1 MESDSEGEPLLT
13 RNPPPSPYHGHRK
26 PPPPPQNGP
35 RDLVPPPS
43 PQSGLR
49 NRSGIKEPE
58 IDYPDNSKEPE
69 VLSPDELLYR
79 MNYSFINQGFNA
91 EEQVAHAQSKL
102 PVTEQE
108 SFEEKI
114 IEKIQENSLPLRE
127 KLKIIR
133 VLQRG
138 SHKQRESRGQY
149 STQKKTR
156 NNFTSLFQLWE
167 GPIKSIAAYF
177 GSNVASYFTFLRILF
192 YINVTTAFVM
202 FAFTTLPHL
211 IDTDTET
218 NTTISGTFGDLSGSL
233 MFYGAYSNKMIDN
246 YSHPLAYLLTW
257 LAVSVTTLVAIG
269 ISMNVRYRRSKLAI
283 TDDNY
288 DFSHRTFCSW
298 DHGITTRTGTRDHI
312 RAFTMELK
320 EKIREEQSH
329 EKKELSV
336 ILARVFGRLASN
348 IIVLG
353 MLGGSGYLIYYVAQE
368 FEIPEESPDLIKDLF
383 TKYQLTTVVATLK
396 LVVPV
401 LFKLIGK
408 LEAWHPRVEQ
418 KVTLTRTL
426 LFYFASMIIFI
437 YTLYNTTKECLDNSV
452 GGPDGIGVTPTLT
465 NRTFCCWENEVG
477 EEVFRLILVDLG
489 ICVAVALLFD
499 LLKAILVK
507 AGQCF
512 DWVTLSDFNV
522 TSNVL
527 DLVYGQGLVWLGL
540 YFSPVIAI
548 VGSIKLIVVFYLRYF
563 VARVAI
569 RPPTSVFRASRSGNF
584 YLFLL
589 LLTWFLCIL
598 PQAYVI
604 IELTPSWDCGPF
616 QKEEYVTE
624 VITDKIGDLP
634 GWLDTILS
642 YIGTA
647 AVAVPV
653 IVLLI
658 LIGLY
663 YKTRASS
670 YSDLARQLRNQLI
683 FERKVEKRKVF
694 AIAIS
699 APAGSLGRTT
709 GGAAANRIDEI
720 DDGQQQD
727 LM

>member
-1 MESDSEGEPLLT
+1 MESDAEDRPLLQ
-13 RNPPPSPYHGHRK
+13 RKPAPPPPSP
-26 PPPPPQNGP
+26 N
-35 RDLVPPPS
+35 
-43 PQSGLR
+43 SGLR
-49 NRSGIKEPE
+49 KRNSVMQPEPE
-58 IDYPDNSKEPE
+58 IDYPDHTKEPE
-69 VLSPDELLYR
+69 ALSADELLYR
-79 MNYSFINQGFNA
+79 MNFAFINNEFNA
-91 EEQVAHAQSKL
+91 EQQVDHAQSKL
-102 PVTEQE
+102 PVAEHE
-108 SFEEKI
+108 IFEEKI
-114 IEKIQENSLPLRE
+114 LDKIQENSLPLRE

-138 SHKQRESRGQY
+138 SHRRREVKGQY
-149 STQKKTR
+149 NTPKKTR
-156 NNFTSLFQLWE
+156 NNLTSVFQLWD

-177 GSNVASYFTFLRILF
+177 GSNVASYFAFLRVLF
-192 YINVTTAFVM
+192 YINIATAFVM

-211 IDTDTET
+211 IDKDTDT
-218 NTTISGTFGDLSGSL
+218 NLTISGTFGELSGSL
-233 MFYGAYSNKMIDN
+233 MFYGAYSSQMINN
-246 YSHPLAYLLTW
+246 YGHPLAYLLTW
-257 LAVSVTTLVAIG
+257 LAVSLTTLVVIG
-269 ISMNVRYRRSKLAI
+269 VSMNVRYRRSKLAV

-312 RAFTMELK
+312 REFTMELK
-320 EKIREEQSH
+320 EKIREDQSH
-329 EKKELSV
+329 KGKALTT
-336 ILARVFGRLASN
+336 ILARGFGRVASN
-348 IIVLG
+348 ILVLG
-353 MLGGSGYLIYYVAQE
+353 MLGGSGYLIYYVAQD
-368 FEIPEESPDLIKDLF
+368 FELPEESPQFLVELL
-383 TKYQLTTVVATLK
+383 TNHQLTTVVAALK
-396 LVVPV
+396 LIVPV
-401 LFKLIGK
+401 IINLIGK
-408 LEAWHPRVEQ
+408 LESWHPRIEQ
-418 KVTLTRTL
+418 KVTLTRTT
-426 LFYFASMIIFI
+426 LFYFASLGTFI
-437 YTLYNTTKECLDNSV
+437 YSLYNVSQKCLDGSV
-452 GGPDGIGVTPTLT
+452 ARPEGIGLPSNVT

-477 EEVFRLILVDLG
+477 EEVFKLILVDLG
-489 ICVAVALLFD
+489 VCVAVALFFD
-499 LLKAILVK
+499 VLKAVLVK
-507 AGQCF
+507 SGQCF
-512 DWVTLSDFNV
+512 DWVKLSEFNV

-540 YFSPVIAI
+540 YFSP
-548 VGSIKLIVVFYLRYF
+548 SHRYRRFHKLIIVFYLRYF
-563 VARVAI
+563 VARIAVT
-569 RPPTSVFRASRSGNF
+569 PPTRVFRASRSGNF

-616 QKEEYVTE
+616 QKEDNVYE
-624 VITDKIGDLP
+624 VITNGVGDLP

-709 GGAAANRIDEI
+709 GGSAASRIDGFE
-720 DDGQQQD
+720 DGQAPD
-727 LM
+727 VTLP